1 MGLNRDLLGKAYG
14 PIRMTVDA
22 VRIGAYAAAT
32 GDPRAGNGG
41 AGATAP
47 PVFGIVP
54 VWPGIQQV
62 LADDGLGLDVG
73 RVVHGEQRMTFHRLI
88 RPGDELTTTGRIAS
102 MEDRGAN
109 EVFVLAFETR
119 DAGDEIVTSQEV
131 VCVSRGTGSGAAA
144 GGAGSGARRPRPA
157 EDDPGEPDV
166 VRVVDLP
173 EDITYRYAEASGDDN
188 RIHVDDAFA
197 RAVGLGG
204 IIVQGMCLFAI
215 AMQAVVDATA
225 DGDPAR
231 VRTASTRFLRPI
243 RPSTALHTE
252 VYRTAAGARFE
263 ARDPDART
271 VLAGAATTA

>member
-1 MGLNRDLLGKAYG
+1 MGLNRDFIGKMYG
-14 PIRMTVDA
+14 PIQMTVDA
-22 VRIGAYAAAT
+22 ARIGAYAAAT
-32 GDPRAGNGG
+32 GDPRAANGD

-62 LADDGLGLDVG
+62 LADPGLGLDVG

-88 RPGDELTTTGRIAS
+88 RAGDELSTTGTIAS

-119 DAGDEIVTSQEV
+119 DAGDELVTSQEV
-131 VCVSRGTGSGAAA
+131 VCVSRGTGSGDAA
-144 GGAGSGARRPRPA
+144 GTRRPRPA
-157 EDDPGEPDV
+157 RGDIGEPDV

-173 EDITYRYAEASGDDN
+173 DDITYRYAEASGDDN

-197 RAVGLGG
+197 RDVGLGG

-215 AMQAVVDATA
+215 AMQAVIETTA

-243 RPSTALHTE
+243 RPATALRTQ
-252 VYRTAAGARFE
+252 VYRTADGARFE
-263 ARDPDART
+263 ARDPDAKT